1 MPWVE
6 EGGFLRFVHRFEQGI
21 AKVLSLGLVF
31 VVLVAT
37 AQLLW
42 VLMADLADLRVQW
55 IGEPLIRLLDQI
67 LVILIALEV
76 LQNLTAYLREHV
88 VQIELVLITALTALA
103 RKVIVMPPGVQ
114 KDPSELV
121 GLGTA
126 VLALAAAYWLVRQS
140 HITRMPTRTAPTTA
154 SLDPGPSP
162 PPGGDGR
169 P

>member
-1 MPWVE
+1 MRFRGQIGPWVE
-6 EGGFLRFVHRFEQGI
+6 DAGFLRFIHRFERLI

-42 VLMADLADLRVQW
+42 FLGTDLADLRVQW
-55 IGEPLIRLLDQI
+55 VGEPLISLLDQI

-103 RKVIVMPPGVQ
+103 RKVIVMPPASRRIPANWWAWARRCWPWRR
-114 KDPSELV
+114 PS
-121 GLGTA
+121 GWCA
-126 VLALAAAYWLVRQS
+126 S
-140 HITRMPTRTAPTTA
+140 PTSR
-154 SLDPGPSP
+154 GC
-162 PPGGDGR
+162 R
-169 P
+169 PEKR

>member
-1 MPWVE
+1 ME
-6 EGGFLRFVHRFEQGI
+6 EAGFLRSVHAFERMI

-31 VVLVAT
+31 VVLVAA
-37 AQLLW
+37 AQLVWFL
-42 VLMADLADLRVQW
+42 VADLADLRVQW
-55 IGEPLIRLLDQI
+55 IGEPLINLLDQI

-121 GLGTA
+121 GLGAA

-140 HITRMPTRTAPTTA
+140 HITRMPTRKALTTG
-154 SLDPGPSP
+154 SPDQDLSP
-162 PPGGDGR
+162 PPDGGGR